1 MTASPIVIVAA
12 RRTPIGAFQGALSA
26 VKATDLGAAAL
37 RGVLAES
44 GVKPEEVSEVIMG
57 CVLSAG
63 LGQAPAAKR
72 RWPPDSRKKC
82 PAPPSTRCAAP
93 A

>member
-44 GVKPEEVSEVIMG
+44 GVNP
-57 CVLSAG
+57 
-63 LGQAPAAKR
+63 KR
-72 RWPPDSRKKC
+72 
-82 PAPPSTRCAAP
+82 
-93 A
+93 